1 MSTSSTLRQ
10 GDAWLPDGGDQG
22 RGPIGILA
30 AMPQEIHG
38 LVDRLADGATSSSS
52 DRTGRDGIHASGLAR
67 STQRWGQ
74 RDFHT
79 GVLHGEDCVIA
90 LSRIGKVAAAAS
102 AATLI
107 HRFNVRAIVFTGV
120 AGGVSPDVRVG
131 DVVVADSLMQHD
143 LDARP
148 IFPRFEVPLL
158 DRHRFDTDIGLTHRL
173 AQAVARFLDAHERH
187 VDGGLPV
194 KPRLHRGLIGSGD
207 RFVSDSGELRA
218 LLDAI
223 PDLLAVD
230 MESAAVAQVCYEH
243 DVPVAVVRSIS
254 DGADE
259 HAAMSFARFLEEVA
273 GRYADGILE
282 RFLRTDE

>member
-1 MSTSSTLRQ
+1 MSADHRPL
-10 GDAWLPDGGDQG
+10 
-22 RGPIGILA
+22 GILA

-38 LVDRLADGATSSSS
+38 LVDRLERDDGA
-52 DRTGRDGIHASGLAR
+52 R
-67 STQRWGQ
+67 SIQTFGQ

-79 GVLHGEDCVIA
+79 GRLHGRRCVIA

-107 HRFNVRAIVFTGV
+107 HRFDVGAIVFTGV
-120 AGGVSPDVRVG
+120 AGGVSPDVHVG
-131 DVVVADSLMQHD
+131 DVVVADSLIQHD
-143 LDARP
+143 LDAQP

-158 DRHRFDTDIGLTHRL
+158 DRQRFDTDRALTERL
-173 AQAVARFLDAHERH
+173 ARAVGDFFADEAGQARETDAA
-187 VDGGLPV
+187 
-194 KPRLHRGLIGSGD
+194 PRLHRGLIGSGD
-207 RFVSDSGELRA
+207 RFVSGSHEIRA
-218 LLDAI
+218 LMDAL

-243 DVPVAVVRSIS
+243 DVPCAIVRSIS

-259 HAAMSFARFLEEVA
+259 HAAMSFARFLEAVA

-282 RFLRTDE
+282 RFLA